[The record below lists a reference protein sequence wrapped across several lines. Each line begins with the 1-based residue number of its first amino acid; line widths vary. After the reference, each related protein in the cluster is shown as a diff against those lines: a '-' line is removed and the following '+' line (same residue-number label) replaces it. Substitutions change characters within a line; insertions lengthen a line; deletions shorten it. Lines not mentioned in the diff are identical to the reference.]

1 MFVLVLQIVL
11 DIEFGVFFQRLG
23 PMEVTGSLVPLD
35 WNLGISGAIDDPYA
49 FQLAYAL
56 SAMKPLKGGLGISCR
71 AMTWLRLC

>member
-1 MFVLVLQIVL
+1 MLVLVLQVVL

-23 PMEVTGSLVPLD
+23 PMEVIGFFVPLD
-35 WNLGISGAIDDPYA
+35 WNLGIFRAIDDPYT
-49 FQLAYAL
+49 FQLACAL